1 MSRAGRP
8 GPAAG
13 ATASGLAIPV
23 LLWLLVAAVAT
34 WSAIAPKDRFTWW
47 LEALPALAV
56 LVLLPALRGRFR
68 LTTLAYL
75 LVAAHALVLLV
86 GAHYTYA
93 EVPLFD
99 ALRDA
104 FALSRNHYDRVGHLM
119 QGFTPAIVAREVLLR
134 RSPLPGSR
142 WLPFLVV
149 CFCLAFSAFYELI
162 EWWVAVGSGD
172 EAVAFLAT
180 QGDVWDTQWDM
191 FLALVGATAALAMLS
206 GLHGRQL
213 VRMGFPGR

>member
-1 MSRAGRP
+1 
-8 GPAAG
+8 
-13 ATASGLAIPV
+13 
-23 LLWLLVAAVAT
+23 
-34 WSAIAPKDRFTWW
+34 
-47 LEALPALAV
+47 
-56 LVLLPALRGRFR
+56 
-68 LTTLAYL
+68 
-75 LVAAHALVLLV
+75 
-86 GAHYTYA
+86 
-93 EVPLFD
+93 
-99 ALRDA
+99 
-104 FALSRNHYDRVGHLM
+104 M

-191 FLALVGATAALAMLS
+191 FLALVGATVALAMLS

>member
-1 MSRAGRP
+1 M
-8 GPAAG
+8 
-13 ATASGLAIPV
+13 PV

-75 LVAAHALVLLV
+75 LVAAHAIVLLV

-99 ALRDA
+99 ELRDA

-191 FLALVGATAALAMLS
+191 FLALVGATVALAMLS

>member
-13 ATASGLAIPV
+13 VTASGLAIPV

-56 LVLLPALRGRFR
+56 LVLLPALHGRFR

-75 LVAAHALVLLV
+75 LVAAHAIVLLV

-149 CFCLAFSAFYELI
+149 CFSLAFSAFYELI

-191 FLALVGATAALAMLS
+191 FLALVGATVALAMLS

>member
-1 MSRAGRP
+1 MIVHRA
-8 GPAAG
+8 
-13 ATASGLAIPV
+13 
-23 LLWLLVAAVAT
+23 LWAAVALVT
-34 WSAIAPKDRFTWW
+34 VWSAIGPKDRFTWW
-47 LEALPALAV
+47 LEALPALIV
-56 LVLLPALRGRFR
+56 LVLLPVIYGRFR
-68 LTTLAYL
+68 LTTLACTL
-75 LVAAHALVLLV
+75 IALHAMVLLV

-99 ALRDA
+99 WVRDT
-104 FALSRNHYDRVGHLM
+104 FGLSRNHYDRVGHLM

-134 RSPLPGSR
+134 RSPLAGSR

-149 CFCLAFSAFYELI
+149 CFCLAFSAFYEMI
-162 EWWVAVGSGD
+162 EWWVAVASGD

-191 FLALVGATAALAMLS
+191 FLALVGATTALVVLS

-213 VRMGFPGR
+213 RQLGFPAR

>member
-1 MSRAGRP
+1 MT
-8 GPAAG
+8 PAAG
-13 ATASGLAIPV
+13 TGPAPGARTAGLGIPV
-23 LLWLLVAAVAT
+23 ALWVMVAVVT
-34 WSAIAPKDRFTWW
+34 LWSAIGPKDRFTWW
-47 LEALPALAV
+47 LEALPALVV
-56 LVLLPALRGRFR
+56 LVLLPVLHRRFR
-68 LTTLAYL
+68 FTTLAYI
-75 LVAAHALVLLV
+75 LVAAHAMVLLV

-99 ALRDA
+99 WVRDT
-104 FALSRNHYDRVGHLM
+104 FGFSRNHYDRVGHLM

-134 RSPLPGSR
+134 RSPLAGSR

-149 CFCLAFSAFYELI
+149 CFCLAFSAFYEMI
-162 EWWVAVGSGD
+162 EWWVAVASGD

-191 FLALVGATAALAMLS
+191 FLALVGATAALALLS

-213 VRMGFPGR
+213 GRMGFPAR

>member
-1 MSRAGRP
+1 MIPGADPNSGQAPDRSGRV
-8 GPAAG
+8 AHL
-13 ATASGLAIPV
+13 T
-23 LLWLLVAAVAT
+23 LWMAVSLVAV
-34 WSAIAPKDRFTWW
+34 WSAIGPKDVFTWW
-47 LEALPALAV
+47 LEALPALVV
-56 LVLLPALRGRFR
+56 LVLLPAIYRRFR
-68 LTTLAYL
+68 FTTLACTL
-75 LVAAHALVLLV
+75 IAAHAIVLLV

-99 ALRDA
+99 WVRDA
-104 FALSRNHYDRVGHLM
+104 FGFSRNHYDRVGHLM

-149 CFCLAFSAFYELI
+149 CFCLAFSAFYEMI
-162 EWWVAVGSGD
+162 EWWVAVASGD

-191 FLALVGATAALAMLS
+191 FLALVGATTALAVLS

-213 VRMGFPGR
+213 LRMGFAAR

>member
-1 MSRAGRP
+1 MPPTAEPARRP
-8 GPAAG
+8 GAG
-13 ATASGLAIPV
+13 TGGSGAHGA
-23 LLWLLVAAVAT
+23 LWIAVALVAA
-34 WSAIAPKDRFTWW
+34 WSAIGPKDRFTWW
-47 LEALPALAV
+47 LEALPALVV
-56 LVLLPALRGRFR
+56 LVLLPAIRVRFR
-68 LTTLAYL
+68 FTTLAYT
-75 LVAAHALVLLV
+75 LVALHAIVLLV

-99 ALRDA
+99 WIRDT
-104 FALSRNHYDRVGHLM
+104 FGFSRNHYDRVGHLM

-134 RSPLPGSR
+134 RSPLAGSR

-149 CFCLAFSAFYELI
+149 CFCLAFSAFYEMI
-162 EWWVAVGSGD
+162 EWWVAVASGD

-191 FLALVGATAALAMLS
+191 FLALVGATTALALLS

-213 VRMGFPGR
+213 GRMGFPAR